1 MASITIANSD
11 CFADLFQTLMSKIS
25 EISRLRKLNNRE
37 LVSEV
42 KKTTSADDLLIQEM
56 MTRLWPDWDEEY
68 YEQGE

>member
-1 MASITIANSD
+1 MKRVSNDPLAEMCQNVLNLVREMTRI
-11 CFADLFQTLMSKIS
+11 
-25 EISRLRKLNNRE
+25 RKLNNRE

-42 KKTTSADDLLIQEM
+42 RATNAADDPLIQEM

>member
-1 MASITIANSD
+1 
-11 CFADLFQTLMSKIS
+11 MSKIS